1 MTGIE
6 FFDWLIGTVVALGG
20 AFGVV
25 AGGMKM
31 VSEGRALRTTP
42 KTPYDQLEARLVKVE
57 ESDEKKSKELSRL
70 RSQVYRLAGVL
81 TREVNTLIVWH
92 ETGRN
97 PPPPDREVAAVRDVI
112 SEIQEDQRSSN
123 D

>member
-6 FFDWLIGTVVALGG
+6 LFDWLIGTVVALGG

-31 VSEGRALRTTP
+31 VSEGRALRAKP
-42 KTPYDQLEARLVKVE
+42 KTPYDQLEARLLKVE
-57 ESDEKKSKELSRL
+57 ESDEKKSKDMSRL

-81 TREVNTLIVWH
+81 TREVNTLITWH

-97 PPPPDREVAAVRDVI
+97 PPPPDREVSVIRDVI